1 MKKILLL
8 SAAVLA
14 VSACKPHDT
23 DDKAPAK
30 QQTQK
35 SAIPAGFKLVESVA
49 PKKGEIGIPFKKY
62 VMDNGLTVILAP
74 DHSDPLVHVDVT
86 YHVGSAREE
95 PGRSGFAHF
104 YEHMMFQGSE
114 HVADE
119 QHFKLVTE
127 SGGTLNGSTT
137 GDRTNYFET
146 VPNNQLERALWLE
159 ADRMGFLLPAVT
171 EKKFENQRA
180 TVKNERGQNYDNR
193 PYGLISEKVGEA
205 MYPEGHPYSW
215 TTIGYIEDL
224 NRATVD
230 DLKRFFLRW
239 YGPNNATLTI
249 GGDFDES
256 QALKWV
262 KKYFGS
268 IPRGPEVNAPKYTP
282 VTLPEDRYI
291 SYEDNVALP
300 LLYMAW
306 PTVHVY
312 DKDEAP
318 LDVLMSILGEGKT
331 SLLYKNL
338 VKPGMAVQAG
348 SGHGCAELGCTFTI
362 FALPTP
368 GHSLAEMEKIARK
381 SLKEFETRGGATQ
394 DDIDRVKAGIVS
406 DKIYGLESVRGKV
419 TQLASYQY
427 LLGNPDYIAKDVK
440 RYQSVT
446 KDDVM
451 RVYNKYIKGK
461 HAVILSVVPKGHP
474 EQVAH
479 KDTWEMYKRTIP
491 VHADEGALQLRE
503 PKDDFDRNVIPSPGP
518 NPVIKVPPVYQT
530 SLNNG
535 IAITGAVNAEVP
547 TTTIRLRIPAG
558 QTREPLEKLGL
569 ASLTSAMLNEATLK
583 HSAEDLSNAL
593 AKLGSSVNFSSGDK
607 YATLTIRSLTENLD
621 KTLDIAREKLD
632 SPKFDNDDF
641 KRLKKQT
648 IEGLK
653 NDRKNA
659 NLTATNVYTGLL
671 FGKNNSFAYDDS
683 GTIESVNKL
692 TLADIRDFYTKAYGP
707 KGADILVVSNLP
719 QGEIV
724 KKTGIFAD
732 WQGHNIDMAAIKPF
746 PKLDAGTLYFID
758 KPDAAQS
765 EIRIG
770 KRDLKYDATG
780 EFFRDTLMNYNLGGA
795 FNSRINLNLR
805 EDKGYTYGAR
815 SFFYG
820 NDFYGAWRAQAGVKA
835 NTTED
840 SVVQF
845 RNEISKYQKD
855 GMTAEELAFLKSSLG
870 QKDAR
875 SYETPSQKLRYLSTI
890 ATYHLKPNYIDTQN
904 RILKDITLDELNALA
919 KKHLNL
925 EEMITVIVGD
935 KKTQLPEVKKL
946 GLPIVELD
954 TEGNPVR

>member
-8 SAAVLA
+8 SAAILA
-14 VSACKPHDT
+14 VAACKPNDSRNNS
-23 DDKAPAK
+23 PQENSQQAK
-30 QQTQK
+30 
-35 SAIPAGFKLVESVA
+35 IPAGFKLVESVT
-49 PKKGEIGIPFKKY
+49 PKKGEIGIPYKKY

-104 YEHMMFQGSE
+104 FEHMMFQGSE

-119 QHFKLVTE
+119 QHFKLITE

-137 GDRTNYFET
+137 GDRTNYYET
-146 VPNNQLERALWLE
+146 VPNNQLEKVLWLE

-171 EKKFENQRA
+171 KEKFENQRA
-180 TVKNERGQNYDNR
+180 TVKNERGQRYDNR
-193 PYGLISEKVGEA
+193 PYGLVREKVGEA
-205 MYPEGHPYSW
+205 LYPEGHPYSW

-224 NRATVD
+224 NRADLD

-249 GGDFDES
+249 GGDFDEA

-262 KKYFGS
+262 KKYFGP
-268 IPRGPEVNAPKYTP
+268 IPRGPEVTPPKYTP
-282 VTLPEDRYI
+282 VSLPEDRYI

-300 LLYMAW
+300 LLYMSW
-306 PTVHVY
+306 PTVHVF

-318 LDVLMSILGEGKT
+318 LDVLMNILGQGKT

-338 VKPGMAVQAG
+338 VKPGKAVQAG
-348 SGHGCAELGCTFTI
+348 ANHGCAELGCTFTI

-368 GHSLAEMEKIARK
+368 GHSLAEMEKIARQ
-381 SLKEFETRGGATQ
+381 SLEEFETRGGATQ

-406 DKIYGLESVRGKV
+406 DKIYGLESVSGKV
-419 TQLASYQY
+419 SQLAMYQY

-440 RYQSVT
+440 RYQNVT

-451 RVYNKYIKGK
+451 RVYKKYIKGK

-474 EQVAH
+474 EMVAH
-479 KDTWEMYKRTIP
+479 KDTWHMYERTIP
-491 VHADEGALQLRE
+491 EHGDEGALQLRE
-503 PKDDFDRNVIPSPGP
+503 PKDNFDRSVIPPAGP
-518 NPVIKVPPVYQT
+518 NPVIHVPPVYQT
-530 SLNNG
+530 SLKNG

-558 QTREPLEKLGL
+558 QTREPLDKLGL
-569 ASLTSAMLNEATLK
+569 ASLTAGMLDEATEA
-583 HSAEDLSNAL
+583 HTAEELSNAL
-593 AKLGSSVNFSSGDK
+593 QKLGSSVYFNSGDK
-607 YATLTIRSLTENLD
+607 YATLTIRALTENLD
-621 KTLDIAREKLD
+621 KTLAIAREKLGQ
-632 SPKFDNDDF
+632 PKFDGSDF
-641 KRLKKQT
+641 ERLQKQT

-653 NDRKNA
+653 NNKKNA
-659 NLTATNVYTGLL
+659 SVTASNIYTGLL

-683 GTIESVNKL
+683 GTIATISKL
-692 TLADIRDFYTKAYGP
+692 SLADVKDFYKQAYGP

-719 QGEIV
+719 QKDIV
-724 KKTGIFAD
+724 NKLSVFGD
-732 WQGHNIDMAAIKPF
+732 WQGGHKDIQPLKSY
-746 PKLDAGTLYFID
+746 PKLSAGTLYFID
-758 KPDAAQS
+758 KPEAAQS

-780 EFFRDTLMNYNLGGA
+780 EFYRATLMNYNLGGA

-820 NDFYGAWRAQAGVKA
+820 TDFYGAWRAQAGVKA
-835 NTTED
+835 STTED
-840 SVVQF
+840 SIVQF
-845 RNEISKYQKD
+845 RKEISNYQKN
-855 GMTAEELAFLKSSLG
+855 GMTADELAFLKNSLG
-870 QKDAR
+870 QRDAR
-875 SYETPSQKLRYLSTI
+875 AYETPRQKLGYLSNI
-890 ATYHLKPNYIDTQN
+890 ATYNLKPDYVDEQN
-904 RILKDITLDELNALA
+904 KILQNITLEELNALA
-919 KKHLNL
+919 KKHLKL
-925 EEMITVIVGD
+925 DEMITVVVGD
-935 KKTQLPEVKKL
+935 KKTQLPEVQKL

-954 TEGNPVR
+954 TDGNPVK